1 MGDWVLGVFVL
12 VSSCV
17 QRVVLLPRAVTPVHS
32 SGGYQW
38 ILASDVQI
46 DGVKLGRD
54 DPNYGGGS
62 DGML

>member
-32 SGGYQW
+32 SGGCQW
-38 ILASDVQI
+38 ILDSDVQI

-54 DPNYGGGS
+54 DPNYDGGG
-62 DGML
+62 DDML